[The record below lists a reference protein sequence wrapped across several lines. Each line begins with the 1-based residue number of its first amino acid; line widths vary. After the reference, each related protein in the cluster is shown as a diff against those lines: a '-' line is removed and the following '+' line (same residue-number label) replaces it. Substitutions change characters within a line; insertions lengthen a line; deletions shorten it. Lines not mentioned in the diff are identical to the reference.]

1 MLDSKIKAIRIAEIF
16 IFTCAL
22 LLVVIG
28 TMLGDSFFIRLATE
42 ALIFGGLALA
52 VDLLLGI
59 VGLLSL
65 GQALYFGFGAYMA
78 AVLLKDYQFGF

>member
-28 TMLGDSFFIRLATE
+28 TMLGDSFLA
-42 ALIFGGLALA
+42 FP
-52 VDLLLGI
+52 
-59 VGLLSL
+59 
-65 GQALYFGFGAYMA
+65 FGFLGFP
-78 AVLLKDYQFGF
+78 FGSSLCVFWVFLFFLVVFPFEERGGGYPPFVR